1 MDRGS
6 IYSAHVYEP
15 SYAENGDTRMQLQTQ
30 LETFI
35 LDFRLDNNFVYRDQL
50 RENALLKRYFCDVNI
65 NDLISFNEEL
75 AHRLTSEPAEIIPLV
90 GTTQRATYKSLTSQ

>member
-15 SYAENGDTRMQLQTQ
+15 SFGENRDTRLKLQTQ

-35 LDFRLDNNFVYRDQL
+35 LDFRLDNNFVYRFAPIGHGL
-50 RENALLKRYFCDVNI
+50 H
-65 NDLISFNEEL
+65 DLI
-75 AHRLTSEPAEIIPLV
+75 
-90 GTTQRATYKSLTSQ
+90 Y